1 MLSNQ
6 VGLLLQSLWISLFF
20 CQKSEEMSLCKLLS
34 PINCNCRSKLFYIL
48 TVCNTFYRQLQINNG
63 KSSGVITDQGARKMP
78 AWFFHRLVLHIS
90 CICFQNIK
98 IVCGKFSTEKV
109 CECFF
114 QVLLIIQ
121 LSLYN
126 QIISNLMESTTFVI
140 YTITTLFALA
150 GLICRR

>member
-1 MLSNQ
+1 
-6 VGLLLQSLWISLFF
+6 
-20 CQKSEEMSLCKLLS
+20 
-34 PINCNCRSKLFYIL
+34 
-48 TVCNTFYRQLQINNG
+48 
-63 KSSGVITDQGARKMP
+63 MP
-78 AWFFHRLVLHIS
+78 ARFSHRLVLHIS

-126 QIISNLMESTTFVI
+126 QIISNLMESTTFFI
-140 YTITTLFALA
+140 LSRDLYYHNAFCS
-150 GLICRR
+150 CRPHLPAIKHFSAEIRIRRSCG

>member
-1 MLSNQ
+1 
-6 VGLLLQSLWISLFF
+6 
-20 CQKSEEMSLCKLLS
+20 
-34 PINCNCRSKLFYIL
+34 
-48 TVCNTFYRQLQINNG
+48 
-63 KSSGVITDQGARKMP
+63 MP
-78 AWFFHRLVLHIS
+78 ARFSDRLVLHIS

-126 QIISNLMESTTFVI
+126 QIISNLMESTAFF
-140 YTITTLFALA
+140 YPFEGLLALA